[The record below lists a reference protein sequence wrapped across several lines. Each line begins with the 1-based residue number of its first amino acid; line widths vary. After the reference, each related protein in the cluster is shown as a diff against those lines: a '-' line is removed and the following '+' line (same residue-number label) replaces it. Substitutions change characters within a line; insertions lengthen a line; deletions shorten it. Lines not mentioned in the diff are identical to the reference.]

1 MSTPHSKKQRKIPRK
16 VAPLLVGL
24 TAVCF
29 LCFVILSFSIPKPS
43 PFQLAASE
51 EGNALKWVF
60 ITPYGETDSSY
71 NTLFPS
77 QEDCA
82 SMAGTPVDLS
92 FCTMEKYLNMTAAG
106 IPADVVTCWYT
117 NSNFKRLEATG
128 DNWSLQDLLNKEIP
142 GFTLPEDFVQWCGN
156 FQGQVYAYPHTRTI
170 LSEDT
175 SLKSDAAM
183 IGRKDILENIRWDSL
198 EPLSKERF
206 LEQLKNVRKAYPE
219 LIPCYVELP
228 SLQQMFG
235 VTADTG
241 AAWED
246 PFFHPGTLEA
256 LEFMNN
262 LFRERLLSHDVFTL
276 SQESLLRQLQNGE
289 IFLAAS
295 PSLGRLLSLLPE
307 NHPIREQYEVLSP
320 ILSDSGR
327 EPAFTNNFEEQYAS
341 TLFVKGSTQSR
352 PQARLVAAFYLQ
364 NMELSSQQKS
374 ALESSGFGSIL
385 TDAKPVKAIGIDNQD
400 TVPAVH
406 YEILFSLY
414 SNTRLATVAER
425 KQSFLENQVVN
436 LVEDCSAEE
445 VAPAYT
451 RLVSELQSG
460 DYQLLD
466 TWKKQQYQKA
476 ISILQGEPV
485 SPDPLAGE

>member
-1 MSTPHSKKQRKIPRK
+1 MSTPHSKKQRKIPHK

-51 EGNALKWVF
+51 EGNALKWDF

-71 NTLFPS
+71 NALFPS

-206 LEQLKNVRKAYPE
+206 LEQLKIVRKAYPE

-228 SLQQMFG
+228 SLLQMFG

-276 SQESLLRQLQNGE
+276 SQES
-289 IFLAAS
+289 
-295 PSLGRLLSLLPE
+295 
-307 NHPIREQYEVLSP
+307 
-320 ILSDSGR
+320 
-327 EPAFTNNFEEQYAS
+327 
-341 TLFVKGSTQSR
+341 
-352 PQARLVAAFYLQ
+352 
-364 NMELSSQQKS
+364 
-374 ALESSGFGSIL
+374 
-385 TDAKPVKAIGIDNQD
+385 
-400 TVPAVH
+400 
-406 YEILFSLY
+406 
-414 SNTRLATVAER
+414 
-425 KQSFLENQVVN
+425 
-436 LVEDCSAEE
+436 
-445 VAPAYT
+445 
-451 RLVSELQSG
+451 
-460 DYQLLD
+460 
-466 TWKKQQYQKA
+466 
-476 ISILQGEPV
+476 
-485 SPDPLAGE
+485 